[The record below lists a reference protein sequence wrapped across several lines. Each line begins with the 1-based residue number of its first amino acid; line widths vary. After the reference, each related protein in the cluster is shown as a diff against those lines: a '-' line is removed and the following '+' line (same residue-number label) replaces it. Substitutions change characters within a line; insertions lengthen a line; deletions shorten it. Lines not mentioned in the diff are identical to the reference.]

1 MNKKNVLIVGFGLV
15 IVALLAGGYFRLGQK
30 QPGKYAGP
38 VEKIAIGNLGEYS
51 ILNLIAKDRG
61 YFVANGLDAEI
72 QEYQAGPLMIA
83 DLLAGRLNFAV
94 AGEFPGVNYIFQKDN
109 LRILTET
116 SKQKVVQVVARKDKG
131 INNPGDLKGKKIG
144 VMRKSAGEF
153 FLGRFLTFNNLA
165 FSDVSI
171 IDLSPAEMTK
181 RIVDGQIDAVASYE
195 PNPYKIAK
203 RLGDNAVVWSAQGN
217 QDTFALLYSTDEF
230 IKSHPQIVER
240 YLRSLMEAEQYVKD
254 YDKEARNI
262 VAKILHYDEPYIKY
276 IWPKVAPHLAL
287 EQELVLTMENEA
299 HWAIQNKLTDKTVI
313 PNYLDYIYF
322 DALEKARPEA
332 ITIIHK

>member
-1 MNKKNVLIVGFGLV
+1 M
-15 IVALLAGGYFRLGQK
+15 
-30 QPGKYAGP
+30 
-38 VEKIAIGNLGEYS
+38 
-51 ILNLIAKDRG
+51 
-61 YFVANGLDAEI
+61 
-72 QEYQAGPLMIA
+72 
-83 DLLAGRLNFAV
+83 
-94 AGEFPGVNYIFQKDN
+94 
-109 LRILTET
+109 
-116 SKQKVVQVVARKDKG
+116 
-131 INNPGDLKGKKIG
+131 
-144 VMRKSAGEF
+144 
-153 FLGRFLTFNNLA
+153 
-165 FSDVSI
+165 
-171 IDLSPAEMTK
+171 
-181 RIVDGQIDAVASYE
+181 
-195 PNPYKIAK
+195 
-203 RLGDNAVVWSAQGN
+203 
-217 QDTFALLYSTDEF
+217 
-230 IKSHPQIVER
+230 ER